1 MQTEIAKGAA
11 RVTSLGLDIDVVD
24 GFGAFVRGSTGKTYL
39 VHRLPDGRLTCT
51 CPDAVFGRWPRVQAC
66 PQATWRVVGP
76 PRPLTDITGRSATAP
91 ARFRA

>member
-51 CPDAVFGRWPRVQAC
+51 CPDAVFSAVGHAC
-66 PQATWRVVGP
+66 KHVRRLLGVW
-76 PRPLTDITGRSATAP
+76 SAH
-91 ARFRA
+91 RGH